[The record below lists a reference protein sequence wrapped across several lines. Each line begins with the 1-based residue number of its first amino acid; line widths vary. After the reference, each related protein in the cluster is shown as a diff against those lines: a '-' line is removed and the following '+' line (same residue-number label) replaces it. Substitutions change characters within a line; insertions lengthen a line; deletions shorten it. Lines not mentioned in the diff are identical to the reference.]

1 MLVQLFAM
9 HSAGMGL
16 CYRGMLINMWMVVQ
30 HCILVACCYSCFVA
44 LHLICQCSL
53 ATNEVP
59 KLPMMYGNVVGNF
72 LGRLLQ
78 DGGNMHM

>member
-9 HSAGMGL
+9 HSAGLGL
-16 CYRGMLINMWMVVQ
+16 CYMGMLINMWMVVQ
-30 HCILVACCYSCFVA
+30 HRILVACWYSCFVA
-44 LHLICQCSL
+44 LHLICQCSP

-59 KLPMMYGNVVGNF
+59 KLLMMYGNVVGNL

-78 DGGNMHM
+78 GGGSMHM